1 MDRQNISAVSPY
13 ADRMGFSR
21 AVRSNDHVFVAGCA
35 AIGADGKNVGVGDAA
50 AQARRCFEV
59 IEGALEQ
66 AESSLADVV
75 LTRIFLVDVADA
87 DAVARV
93 HGEVFGI
100 TKPVT
105 SAVVV
110 AALLHPEWLI
120 EIEAHA
126 VIGARTN
133 E

>member
-1 MDRQNISAVSPY
+1 MDRKNISAISPY
-13 ADRMGFSR
+13 ANAFGFSR
-21 AVRSNDHVFVAGCA
+21 AVRANGQVFVAGCA
-35 AIGADGKNVGVGDAA
+35 AIGANGENVGVGDAE

-59 IEGALEQ
+59 IEGALNE
-66 AESSLADVV
+66 AGASLAEVV
-75 LTRIFLVDVADA
+75 LTRIYLVNAADA

-93 HGEVFGI
+93 HGEVFAN
-100 TKPVT
+100 TRPVT

-110 AALLHPEWLI
+110 AGLLHPEWLI

-126 VIGARTN
+126 VIGAQVR

>member
-1 MDRQNISAVSPY
+1 
-13 ADRMGFSR
+13 MGFSR

-35 AIGADGKNVGVGDAA
+35 AIGADGKNVGIGDAV

-59 IEGALEQ
+59 IEGALKE
-66 AESSLADVV
+66 AGSSLNEVV
-75 LTRIFLVDVADA
+75 LTRVFLVNAADA
-87 DAVARV
+87 DGVARV
-93 HGEVFGI
+93 HGEVFAD
-100 TKPVT
+100 TRPVT

-126 VIGARTN
+126 VLGARN
-133 E
+133 G

>member
-1 MDRQNISAVSPY
+1 MDRQNISAVSPF
-13 ADRMGFSR
+13 ADAMGFSR
-21 AVRSNDHVFVAGCA
+21 AVRSNGHVFVAGCA
-35 AIGADGKNVGVGDAA
+35 AIGADGKNVGIGDAA

-59 IEGALEQ
+59 IEGALVE
-66 AESSLADVV
+66 AGSSLAEVV
-75 LTRIFLVDVADA
+75 LTRIFLVNVADA

-93 HGEVFGI
+93 HGEVFAE
-100 TKPVT
+100 TRPVT

-126 VIGARTN
+126 VIGAGVN

>member
-66 AESSLADVV
+66 AGSRLADVV

-93 HGEVFGI
+93 HGEVFSSI
-100 TKPVT
+100 RPVT

-110 AALLHPEWLI
+110 ATLLHPEWLI